1 MSGNLGVVQY
11 DGGDGHWMNSLS
23 QVGAGGGAELPGVKA
38 LKQERELPP
47 DGQFDVLLDLF
58 NVIKNIILELKYF
71 ILVSHGFCVHLTS
84 T

>member
-1 MSGNLGVVQY
+1 
-11 DGGDGHWMNSLS
+11 MNSLS

-58 NVIKNIILELKYF
+58 NVIKNNLRTKVLYPRKPWVLCSFDFHMSKQI
-71 ILVSHGFCVHLTS
+71 FCGKKWT
-84 T
+84 